1 MLPLWAWDHPK
12 FCRQLPARDHHRHHN
27 SPRSMRLVALMEIS
41 ECPKKC
47 RINGSYLLWFVL
59 VRSISRRVGVS
70 WFMGLGVWIW
80 REAKMK
86 ECFDEISH
94 RSGVINLAA
103 YKEASWRT
111 WWCRTKSLWNFP
123 CTYITTY
130 IYIHMYV
137 FLCLHRYK
145 HISYIL
151 YMRIYVYIY
160 ICIIETCFSFLLPGG
175 VVWWFSQKRC
185 VGSEGKTIQQWDI
198 QPKVPGLSSTFESQL
213 QKNSFTNPH
222 SSIHYTSQ
230 SRNCNPGFVS
240 PLTA

>member
-160 ICIIETCFSFLLPGG
+160 MYYRNMFFFLTSRRG
-175 VVWWFSQKRC
+175 C
-185 VGSEGKTIQQWDI
+185 MMI
-198 QPKVPGLSSTFESQL
+198 QPEEMCWKWRKDHSTVR
-213 QKNSFTNPH
+213 H
-222 SSIHYTSQ
+222 STKSAWTVKHFWKPVAEKFIY
-230 SRNCNPGFVS
+230 
-240 PLTA
+240 

>member
-130 IYIHMYV
+130 IIYIQCMY
-137 FLCLHRYK
+137 FYAYIDTNIY
-145 HISYIL
+145 HIYYIN
-151 YMRIYVYIY
+151 IIY
-160 ICIIETCFSFLLPGG
+160 ICIIETCFSFWLPGG

-198 QPKVPGLSSTFESQL
+198 QPKVPGLSSTFKSQL
-213 QKNSFTNPH
+213 PKNSFTNPH